1 MFSLCEESFQP
12 LRRPSKTWKK
22 CLVPRNQEAT
32 LMCVVRVSPGFGNKW
47 SRQCFAFFPFVIQL
61 DGTGPAPSQELFS
74 SSLFDE
80 FSISFYKETDQVE
93 RALYQKA
100 AKLSYHSF
108 PLTSLAIFDKYLNR
122 LIYKM
127 DIITSFLLRQ
137 STIPDDFLRY
147 IVPFPVNIWFQ
158 GNN

>member
-1 MFSLCEESFQP
+1 MLCVLGLALGINE
-12 LRRPSKTWKK
+12 
-22 CLVPRNQEAT
+22 VDN
-32 LMCVVRVSPGFGNKW
+32 V
-47 SRQCFAFFPFVIQL
+47 FAFFSFVIHL

-74 SSLFDE
+74 SSLFGE

-147 IVPFPVNIWFQ
+147 IVPFPVNI
-158 GNN
+158 